1 MKAIRKVLRTS
12 GKVGKACHSR
22 HYRRSGRDV
31 QGGTEPTLPPQRRVE
46 NVISDQG
53 TSRAP
58 AFSRDSVTVGYDK
71 LARHLLRALG
81 QIGDLCALAVE

>member
-31 QGGTEPTLPPQRRVE
+31 QGGKEPTLPPQQRVK

-53 TSRAP
+53 TSRAL
-58 AFSRDSVTVGYDK
+58 AFARDSGTIGYDK
-71 LARHLLRALG
+71 LAHHQFRALG
-81 QIGDLCALAVE
+81 